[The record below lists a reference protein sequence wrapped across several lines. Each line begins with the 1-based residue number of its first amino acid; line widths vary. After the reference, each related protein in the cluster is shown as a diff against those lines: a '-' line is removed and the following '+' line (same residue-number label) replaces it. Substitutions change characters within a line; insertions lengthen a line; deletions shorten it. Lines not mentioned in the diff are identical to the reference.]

1 MVTTLANTGTRFSQ
15 SDTVPA
21 NTADQTGV
29 NPRERRYDSYYL
41 GGDCGGVSPRQT
53 GRGRS
58 QVLVITVLR

>member
-1 MVTTLANTGTRFSQ
+1 MVPTLASTGARFSQ

-21 NTADQTGV
+21 NTADQPGV

-41 GGDCGGVSPRQT
+41 GGGCGGVSPRQA